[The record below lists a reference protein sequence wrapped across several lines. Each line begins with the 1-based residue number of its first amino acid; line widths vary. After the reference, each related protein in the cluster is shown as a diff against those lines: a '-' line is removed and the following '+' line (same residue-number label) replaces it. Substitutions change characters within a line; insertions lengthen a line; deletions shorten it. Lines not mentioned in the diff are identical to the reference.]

1 MIARESAKAQADFHK
16 AVKGGGPGETRNA
29 RGKALQAFFAANAA
43 RSLLPGQESSGTLSP
58 QLKPKEP

>member
-1 MIARESAKAQADFHK
+1 MREAAKAQADFHK
-16 AVKGGGPGETRNA
+16 ALQGGDASEKRNA
-29 RGKALQAFFAANAA
+29 RAGALQAFFAANAA